1 MLNVSE
7 IIQTIKQ
14 LIEVRVQLI
23 KSEIQDQFSDIFSRI
38 FILVLMGLASLM
50 ILLFA
55 SLSLAFYLGEIL
67 YSPFKGFLYV
77 AVIYLLLFVL
87 LFLIRESRGLLNSF
101 KIFFTC
107 STIPSSASYDLS
119 GCSMRTISTLS
130 NWCKRFKPRT

>member
-14 LIEVRVQLI
+14 LIEVRVEI
-23 KSEIQDQFSDIFSRI
+23 VKSEIQDQFSDIFSRI
-38 FILVLMGLASLM
+38 FILVLMGLSSLM

-77 AVIYLLLFVL
+77 ALIYLLLFVL
-87 LFLIRESRGLLNSF
+87 LYLVRESKSLVDSF
-101 KIFFTC
+101 KQFFRTFIFR
-107 STIPSSASYDLS
+107 
-119 GCSMRTISTLS
+119 G
-130 NWCKRFKPRT
+130 KK

>member
-77 AVIYLLLFVL
+77 AGIYLLLFVF
-87 LFLIRESRGLLNSF
+87 LFLIRESSGLLNSF
-101 KIFFTC
+101 KLFFKSFIFR
-107 STIPSSASYDLS
+107 
-119 GCSMRTISTLS
+119 G
-130 NWCKRFKPRT
+130 KK